1 MNITVNGESREVAAN
16 TSVEALLRELGY
28 HCEQVAVAV
37 NTTFVPR
44 TLRASHLLRD
54 GDTLDVVAP
63 MEGG

>member
-1 MNITVNGESREVAAN
+1 MNITVNGESREVAVN